1 MCHSTGEIRPVHL
14 FDATFFFLFSMTL
27 NSLYENKPSKDK
39 SPITEEETGTITPM
53 ETSTTKMPWWAHI
66 NKRRKRPS
74 PKPHKSPQPEA
85 VKYSQ
90 EVPDHIRCYS
100 YISSMTPLSLGRPN
114 LLMRSFTIQWGLLM
128 KILPGLLLISLIMAE
143 IETYSSD
150 ILRHSRF
157 QRIATLFIR
166 LSWTQKVTYLLW
178 LVSIPGMREI

>member
-39 SPITEEETGTITPM
+39 SPITEEETGTIAPM
-53 ETSTTKMPWWAHI
+53 EASTTKMPWWAHI

-74 PKPHKSPQPEA
+74 PMPPKPHKSAQSEA

-100 YISSMTPLSLGRPN
+100 SYISSMTPLSQAVHTVWCEV
-114 LLMRSFTIQWGLLM
+114 LL
-128 KILPGLLLISLIMAE
+128 
-143 IETYSSD
+143 SSED
-150 ILRHSRF
+150 SWRRF
-157 QRIATLFIR
+157 FQVFF
-166 LSWTQKVTYLLW
+166 WYCYLW
-178 LVSIPGMREI
+178 LRSKPNP

>member
-27 NSLYENKPSKDK
+27 NSLYENKPSKEK

-74 PKPHKSPQPEA
+74 PMPPKPHKSAQSEA

-90 EVPDHIRCYS
+90 EVPDHIRCYMLLNFVNATF
-100 YISSMTPLSLGRPN
+100 IPGRPHR
-114 LLMRSFTIQWGLLM
+114 LKRSFTIQ
-128 KILPGLLLISLIMAE
+128 
-143 IETYSSD
+143 
-150 ILRHSRF
+150 
-157 QRIATLFIR
+157 
-166 LSWTQKVTYLLW
+166 
-178 LVSIPGMREI
+178 

>member
-1 MCHSTGEIRPVHL
+1 MCHWTGEIRPVHL

-74 PKPHKSPQPEA
+74 PMPPKPHKSSQSEA

-100 YISSMTPLSLGRPN
+100 YISPMSLAMTLLSLGRPHR
-114 LLMRSFTIQWGLLM
+114 LKRSFTIQWGLLT
-128 KILPGLLLISLIMAE
+128 KILPGLLLILLFMTE
-143 IETYSSD
+143 IET
-150 ILRHSRF
+150 
-157 QRIATLFIR
+157 
-166 LSWTQKVTYLLW
+166 
-178 LVSIPGMREI
+178 